1 MESRKTNRSD
11 NPNRNDKNDRNDR
24 KDISEKQQLVDQVY
38 SAIIVE
44 RNPVDICLV
53 PRNPKYMGIF
63 SKDHRDN
70 VENAIKSLIT
80 TAIKSHPMSELKLL
94 YAQEITE
101 QQCDTYEEIHFFSS
115 ISDDNANT
123 YKQEMGK
130 LNQNFIT
137 TIDNDKLIEILRDEL
152 FESLANGHY
161 DFLDKIFTDINLVE
175 HVSKIVKTEL
185 HTLSMDHLHIIHQI
199 FKLNNAFESLV
210 RTFKQQQR
218 EQRGDKS
225 SGSNDKEAKEAS
237 AANDSKT
244 KTVLITKKD
253 VDEKYEEIG
262 ACVRTEYKKLVA
274 EQTIQIAPRPKAK
287 KSGFQ

>member
-1 MESRKTNRSD
+1 
-11 NPNRNDKNDRNDR
+11 
-24 KDISEKQQLVDQVY
+24 
-38 SAIIVE
+38 
-44 RNPVDICLV
+44 
-53 PRNPKYMGIF
+53 
-63 SKDHRDN
+63 
-70 VENAIKSLIT
+70 
-80 TAIKSHPMSELKLL
+80 
-94 YAQEITE
+94 
-101 QQCDTYEEIHFFSS
+101 
-115 ISDDNANT
+115 
-123 YKQEMGK
+123 
-130 LNQNFIT
+130 
-137 TIDNDKLIEILRDEL
+137 
-152 FESLANGHY
+152 
-161 DFLDKIFTDINLVE
+161 
-175 HVSKIVKTEL
+175 
-185 HTLSMDHLHIIHQI
+185 MDHLHIIHQI